1 MTLESIISQD
11 LDNAELIVIDGG
23 SDFETIEILNNYS
36 SIITHLISEND
47 KGIYDAMNKGIKLAK
62 GKWLNFMN
70 AGDRYFSKNTLKEL
84 SDDESFSDQDLV
96 IGETLISY
104 DDFERKMRVG
114 NLQDIWKGAQFIHQ
128 SVLISRKYQI
138 EHLYN
143 VENKISADFEFFY
156 HSIMSGAKI
165 YKLDKSIAVFKSGG
179 ISDTKRLRAML
190 SNMKVVMS
198 KDFSIFKFF
207 YHGSKMFNELIKI
220 IIKFFLPKKII
231 SFFQKINLR

>member
-190 SNMKVVMS
+190 SNMKVVMT

-207 YHGSKMFNELIKI
+207 YHASKMFKELIKI

>member
-1 MTLESIISQD
+1 MTLESIASQD

-23 SDFETIEILNNYS
+23 SDIETIEILNNYS
-36 SIITHLISEND
+36 SIITHLISEKDN
-47 KGIYDAMNKGIKLAK
+47 GIYDAMNKGIKLAK

-84 SDDESFSDQDLV
+84 SDDELFYDQDLV

-128 SVLISRKYQI
+128 SVFISRQYQL
-138 EHLYN
+138 ENLYN

-165 YKLDKSIAVFKSGG
+165 YKLAMTIAVFKSGG

-190 SNMKVVMS
+190 SNMKVVMM
-198 KDFSIFKFF
+198 KDFSIFKML
-207 YHGSKMFNELIKI
+207 YHISKMFIELNKI

-231 SFFQKINLR
+231 SYFQKISLQ